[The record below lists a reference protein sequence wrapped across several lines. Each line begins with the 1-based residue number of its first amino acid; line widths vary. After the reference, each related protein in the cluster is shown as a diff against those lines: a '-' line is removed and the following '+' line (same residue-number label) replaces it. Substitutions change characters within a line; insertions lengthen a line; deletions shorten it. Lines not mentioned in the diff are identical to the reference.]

1 MAENPSYDFAS
12 RDYANIRQDLLN
24 RASRAIPEWTDRDP
38 SDFATAMVD
47 LWAYMGDIFH
57 FYIDQAAQEA
67 FVDTA
72 TKRDSV
78 MALANLFDYTPRFR
92 YPAVGTVDVLNN
104 TDTAIDLPQYT
115 KFSGTHND
123 TLYTF
128 YSTADVTIPAY
139 TSAGVEL
146 LEGNIIQTELLT
158 SSANGS
164 IGQRY
169 ALSSLNAIPSSVRV
183 FVTDQGSAASTS
195 SEWEQVDHVNTVTIN
210 RAAFSVYPSST
221 GELEVAFGNRL
232 SGRIPPSGC
241 TITSTY
247 STCSGTSGNV
257 PENSVKSFYSNAP
270 TGLAVGYSS
279 AFTGGSD
286 AESVDSIKKSLKST
300 IRSQDRIVTLQD
312 FKDAAL
318 LVTGVYKAMAS
329 YTGGS
334 VTIYALPYID
344 AYTSY
349 ASASASVSAAVQSEI
364 LSTIQSKTL
373 LGVTTTVAPS
383 VTIHRA
389 VISIDLHVNE
399 KYRNSLVQKAVENA
413 LDGLFEL
420 SNLDFGKDIKAAEI
434 YRTCMLV
441 EGVDYIVLNS
451 LNIYSGTS
459 GTTAASIGPTNLIRK
474 GSYTFA
480 SVTGGMV

>member
-12 RDYANIRQDLLN
+12 RDYANIRQDLMA
-24 RASRAIPEWTDRDP
+24 RASRAVPEWTDRDP
-38 SDFATAMVD
+38 SDFATAMVE

-67 FVDTA
+67 FVNTA

-92 YPAVGTVDVLNN
+92 YPAVGTVDILNN
-104 TDTAIDLPQYT
+104 TDTEIALPQYT
-115 KFSGTHND
+115 KFSGSYND
-123 TLYTF
+123 TFYTF
-128 YSTADVTIPAY
+128 YSTSAASIPAY
-139 TSAGVEL
+139 TTISVEL
-146 LEGNIIQTELLT
+146 LEGRVIENELLT
-158 SSANGS
+158 SSSNGS

-169 ALSSLNAIPSSVRV
+169 TLSDTDAIPASVRV
-183 FVTDQGSAASTS
+183 FVSDQGTSAS
-195 SEWEQVDHVNTVTIN
+195 SATEWEQVEHVNTVTIN

-221 GELEVAFGNRL
+221 GEVEVAFGNRL
-232 SGRIPPSGC
+232 SGRIPPSGS

-247 STCSGTSGNV
+247 SVCSGAAGNV
-257 PENSVKSFYSNAP
+257 PEETVTSFYSNAP
-270 TGLAVGYSS
+270 LGLAVGYSS
-279 AFTGGSD
+279 SFTGGSD

-300 IRSQDRIVTLQD
+300 IRTQERVVTLQD
-312 FKDAAL
+312 FKDYAL
-318 LVTGVYKAMAS
+318 LVTGVYKAVAS
-329 YTGGS
+329 YTSGS
-334 VTIYALPYID
+334 VTIYPFPYID
-344 AYTSY
+344 TYTSY
-349 ASASASVSAAVQSEI
+349 ASASASVSTAVQAEI
-364 LSTIQSKTL
+364 LSTIQPKAL
-373 LGVTTTVAPS
+373 LGVTVTVAPS
-383 VTIHRA
+383 VTIRRA
-389 VISIDLHVNE
+389 VLSINLYVNE

-459 GTTAASIGPTNLIRK
+459 GTTAASVGPTNFLRK
-474 GSYTFA
+474 GSYTIAA
-480 SVTGGMV
+480 SGGMV